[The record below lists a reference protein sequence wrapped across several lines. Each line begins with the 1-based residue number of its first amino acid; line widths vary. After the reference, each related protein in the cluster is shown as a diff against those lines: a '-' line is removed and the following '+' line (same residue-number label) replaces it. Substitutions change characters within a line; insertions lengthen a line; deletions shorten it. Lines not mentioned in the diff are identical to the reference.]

1 MYVEVKGNTTADLE
15 RALSA
20 FSKMVK
26 RDELFETLRK
36 KEHFVKKSK
45 RVEYKRQD
53 AIRRR
58 RRDAAKS
65 TKKYY

>member
-26 RDELFETLRK
+26 RDELCETLRK